1 MGCSASHE
9 SITSNFSATSETEFE
24 KYKKEP
30 LYFIVKNKL
39 VRGEL
44 KVSYQYLNNSIMRWN
59 VDEIKLALRR
69 RLNLY
74 NSNFIFFVAYFS
86 FFLTQENIQ
95 ELIKII
101 EDSDE
106 NINYSPDIK
115 CGPHTLK
122 HTKCYKEYRE
132 TKHPETICAFIDDH
146 VALPVNRSKD
156 YLLEHY
162 YTYNNYY
169 EWGKWNVYDYVSS
182 KYNYES
188 MSIETYIIFLK
199 RVARD
204 NINDNGVLSTL
215 NWLES
220 WIYDEREKNVCT
232 TKASNVSNYPPIV
245 PVSPTAPELPSSD
258 DKQTGTKCTSCY
270 DRDINIR
277 YNCGHTTNCR
287 ECSMGLKNCPLC
299 RAPITSRDTSYVVG
313 VS

>member
-1 MGCSASHE
+1 MGCSASHK
-9 SITSNFSATSETEFE
+9 SGTSGFSATIEPKFE
-24 KYKKEP
+24 KYKEKP
-30 LYFIVKNKL
+30 LYFIVKNEL
-39 VRGEL
+39 VCGEL
-44 KVSYQYLNNSIMRWN
+44 KVSYQYLYNSIMRWN
-59 VDEIKLALRR
+59 VDEIKLALKRG
-69 RLNLY
+69 LNLN

-86 FFLTQENIQ
+86 FFLKQGNIR

-106 NINYSPDIK
+106 NINYSADIK
-115 CGPHTLK
+115 CGPHALK
-122 HTKCYKEYRE
+122 HTKCYKAYRID
-132 TKHPETICAFIDDH
+132 KYSKTIHVFIDDQL
-146 VALPVNRSKD
+146 ALPVNMSKD
-156 YLLEHY
+156 YY
-162 YTYNNYY
+162 SKCCCTYNDNH
-169 EWGKWNVYDYVSS
+169 EWGNWYIYKHVSS
-182 KYNYES
+182 TYNYEP

-204 NINDNGVLSTL
+204 NIDDKGVLSTL

-245 PVSPTAPELPSSD
+245 PVAPTAPELPSSD

-299 RAPITSRDTSYVVG
+299 RAPITNRDTSYVVG